1 MADLLEHP
9 SVRLPGLI
17 SAGDLVGALG
27 LLGTSMPR
35 LRGFRRLM
43 AIYWLL
49 MLLPGSPGH
58 DRNPAGS
65 LEDQAGHVL
74 RLL

>member
-1 MADLLEHP
+1 VARALTQMYRAVPRQTLA
-9 SVRLPGLI
+9 SLPE
-17 SAGDLVGALG
+17 
-27 LLGTSMPR
+27 TSMPR
-35 LRGFRRLM
+35 RRGFRRLM

-49 MLLPGSPGH
+49 MLLPGSLGH